1 MTHILS
7 KRDQS
12 AVIRY
17 AMDRIDEALAQ
28 AWMRDFCKV
37 NSFSVPDIRW
47 GNQRPDTMDQRIKV
61 AIHLSSKGFKRALI
75 AKVMNRHYDMIR
87 YYTKPALRERKRV
100 KNRLNAERWRDSP
113 KIKVNVQLTVAPDRA
128 LY

>member
-1 MTHILS
+1 MANILS

-28 AWMRDFCKV
+28 ADMRNFCRV
-37 NSFSVPDIRW
+37 HGFSVPDVRF
-47 GNQRPDTMDQRIKV
+47 GNQRPDIMRQRIKV
-61 AIHLSSKGFKRALI
+61 AIHLSGKGFKRRVI

-87 YYTKPALRERKRV
+87 YYTKPALRARKRV
-100 KNRLNAERWRDSP
+100 KNCLNAKRRRVPSTD
-113 KIKVNVQLTVAPDRA
+113 KVNHALTGP
-128 LY
+128 